1 MTKKTAVVTSRM
13 KKGVKEEAEATL
25 PSFPPIRAE
34 MGDKDFD
41 KMMTKGLEQAKRGES
56 YDADEVFDELEK

>member
-1 MTKKTAVVTSRM
+1 M

-34 MGDKDFD
+34 MDGKDFD
-41 KMMTKGLEQAKRGES
+41 KMMAKGLEQAKRGES